1 MPTVA
6 GMASETRATPGA
18 PAPDGAGHRPVLLH
32 PLIESLQPQPG
43 QTAVDATLGGGG
55 VTRALLTRVS
65 PGGRVIAIDRDERAI
80 ASART
85 ISVPDGVLLD
95 LVHDDFAELDAIIH
109 RLGASVVDAIA
120 FDLGISSL
128 QLDDAT
134 RGFSFTRDG
143 PLDMRM
149 DRRGG
154 STAADLVNGLG
165 EDDLAQ
171 LIREL
176 GDERFARRIAHG
188 IVTARRRS
196 SLETTAQLRGIVE
209 AAIPRRMWPK
219 RIHPATRTFQALRIA
234 VNGEL
239 DGLERGLQAALHILR
254 PGGRLG
260 VISFHSL
267 EDTLVKNA
275 LHVAATSCMC
285 PPQQPHCTCA
295 HRATVSLVTRR
306 AIRPDAGEIDAN
318 PRARSARL
326 RVAERLLP
334 TPAPRGPRSNLGSKE
349 ELRE

>member
-6 GMASETRATPGA
+6 GMATQTTATPGA
-18 PAPDGAGHRPVLLH
+18 PAPETAGHRPVLLH
-32 PLIESLQPQPG
+32 HLIESLQPQPG

-55 VTRALLTRVS
+55 VTRALLARVA
-65 PGGRVIAIDRDERAI
+65 PGGRVIAVDRDDSATEKARAT
-80 ASART
+80 A
-85 ISVPDGVLLD
+85 VPDGVSLD
-95 LVHDDFAELDAIIH
+95 LVHGDFAELDTIVD
-109 RLGASVVDAIA
+109 RLGVSAVDAIA

-134 RGFSFTRDG
+134 RGFSFSRDG

-149 DRRGG
+149 DRDTPYR
-154 STAADLVNGLG
+154 ARDIVNDAS
-165 EDDLAQ
+165 EDELAQ
-171 LIREL
+171 LLREL
-176 GDERFARRIAHG
+176 GDERFARRIARA
-188 IVTARRRS
+188 IVAARRRRP
-196 SLETTAQLRGIVE
+196 LESTSDLRRVIE
-209 AAIPRRMWPK
+209 ESIPRRMWPK

-239 DGLERGLQAALHILR
+239 DSLERGLQAALRILR

-275 LHVAATSCMC
+275 LHVAATSCIC

-295 HRATVSLVTRR
+295 HRATVSLITRR
-306 AIRPDAGEIDAN
+306 AIRPDADEIAGN

-326 RVAERLLP
+326 RVAERLAALD
-334 TPAPRGPRSNLGSKE
+334 
-349 ELRE
+349 

>member
-6 GMASETRATPGA
+6 GMASEPRATPGA

-32 PLIESLQPQPG
+32 HLIESLQPQPG

-55 VTRALLTRVS
+55 VTQALLTRVA
-65 PGGRVIAIDRDERAI
+65 PGGRVIAIDRDQSAI
-80 ASART
+80 AGART
-85 ISVPDGVLLD
+85 IPVPDGVVLT
-95 LVHDDFAELDAIIH
+95 LVHDDFAELDAIVQ
-109 RLGASVVDAIA
+109 RLGDPVVDAIA

-134 RGFSFTRDG
+134 RGFSFSHDG

-149 DRRGG
+149 DRSAGG
-154 STAADLVNGLG
+154 SAADIVNELAG
-165 EDDLAQ
+165 DDLAQ

-176 GDERFARRIAHG
+176 GDERFARRIARG
-188 IVTARRRS
+188 IVTARQRRP
-196 SLETTAQLRGIVE
+196 LETTAQLRGIVE

-239 DGLERGLQAALHILR
+239 DSLERGLQAALHILR

-295 HRATVSLVTRR
+295 HRATVSLITRR
-306 AIRPDAGEIDAN
+306 AIRPDDGEIAAN

-326 RVAERLLP
+326 RVAEKLA
-334 TPAPRGPRSNLGSKE
+334 TSD
-349 ELRE
+349 